1 MDIDLAALPD
11 DVDTLQQM
19 VRTLAAERAG
29 LAEAQAEIERLR
41 LIIRKLQRN
50 QFGRRAE
57 SLDDDQL
64 RLGFDDLEADVA
76 RAEATLPSGTTTTP
90 RSQDDSP
97 RLPDHLER
105 VDRSLD
111 LEHRVCPCCGGT
123 LHAIGE
129 TISEVLDHV
138 PARLRVIRIRR
149 ARYGC
154 RACGTIH
161 QVPAPDRPIAKGRAT
176 PALLAHVLVA
186 KYADHLPLY
195 RQSQIFARQGVD
207 LGRST
212 LANWVGGAVWW
223 LEPLHA
229 RLAEHVFA
237 SQKLFADDTP
247 IPVLDPG
254 RGRTKTGRL

>member
-1 MDIDLAALPD
+1 MWTRCSRWSECSQPSGPGW
-11 DVDTLQQM
+11 
-19 VRTLAAERAG
+19 RGR
-29 LAEAQAEIERLR
+29 ERLR
-41 LIIRKLQRN
+41 LIIQKLQRN
-50 QFGRRAE
+50 QFGRRSE
-57 SLDDDQL
+57 SLDADQL

-90 RSQDDSP
+90 RSREDSP

-161 QVPAPDRPIAKGRAT
+161 QAPAPDRPIAKGRAT

-212 LANWVGGAVWW
+212 LANWGWRR
-223 LEPLHA
+223 
-229 RLAEHVFA
+229 RLVAG
-237 SQKLFADDTP
+237 TP
-247 IPVLDPG
+247 ACPA
-254 RGRTKTGRL
+254 GRTCLRLTKAVRRRHPDSGARSRSRSHQDRPALGLCAR

>member
-76 RAEATLPSGTTTTP
+76 RVEATLPSGTTTTP

-97 RLPDHLER
+97 RLPDQLER

-138 PARLRVIRIRR
+138 P
-149 ARYGC
+149 
-154 RACGTIH
+154 
-161 QVPAPDRPIAKGRAT
+161 
-176 PALLAHVLVA
+176 
-186 KYADHLPLY
+186 
-195 RQSQIFARQGVD
+195 
-207 LGRST
+207 
-212 LANWVGGAVWW
+212 
-223 LEPLHA
+223 
-229 RLAEHVFA
+229 
-237 SQKLFADDTP
+237 
-247 IPVLDPG
+247 
-254 RGRTKTGRL
+254 